1 MNSALHLNYKK
12 RSLDEL
18 PLKVELEDVEHYLA
32 LLAETPHRMAA
43 GTVGMDDARL
53 RVPLEEGEWSLI
65 RVLAHL
71 RAAADVW
78 GDSIEVMLRLDQP
91 VVTYIHP
98 NKRMKAAGYA
108 TLEFH
113 ISFEAFCRQRAE
125 LLGKLANLSPE
136 NWSRSALIHGRTHTV
151 FSQTRRM
158 ALHEADHW
166 EQIDRL
172 CKA

>member
-1 MNSALHLNYKK
+1 MNNALYLNNKK
-12 RSLDEL
+12 RCLDEL
-18 PLKVELEDVEHYLA
+18 PLKVELGEVEHNLA
-32 LLAETPHRMAA
+32 LLSETPHRMAA
-43 GTVGMDDARL
+43 GMVGMDDARL
-53 RVPLEEGEWSLI
+53 RTPLEEREWSLI
-65 RVLAHL
+65 QVLAHL
-71 RAAADVW
+71 RAAAEVW
-78 GDSIEVMLRLDQP
+78 GDNIEQMLRLDQP

-108 TLEFH
+108 ALEFH
-113 ISFEAFCRQRAE
+113 TSFEAFCRQRAE
-125 LLGKLANLSPE
+125 LLGKLANLPPE
-136 NWSRSALIHGRTHTV
+136 DWSRSAVIRGRTHTV

>member
-1 MNSALHLNYKK
+1 M
-12 RSLDEL
+12 
-18 PLKVELEDVEHYLA
+18 KVELEEVEHYLA
-32 LLAETPHRMAA
+32 LLAETPHRMA
-43 GTVGMDDARL
+43 VGMDDACMHM
-53 RVPLEEGEWSLI
+53 PPGEGEWSLVQ
-65 RVLAHL
+65 VLAHL
-71 RAAADVW
+71 RAAAEVW
-78 GDSIEVMLRLDQP
+78 GDNIEQMLRLDQP

-108 TLEFH
+108 ALEFH

-125 LLGKLANLSPE
+125 LLGKLANLPPE
-136 NWSRSALIHGRTHTV
+136 DWSRSAVIRGRTHTV

-166 EQIDRL
+166 VQIDRL